1 MKPGELRIKP
11 VTDLKQLKAKM
22 EKELMDIRFKNITGQ
37 LKNKGSIQKIRRDIA
52 RINTILKE
60 SGK

>member
-1 MKPGELRIKP
+1 MKPGEMRAKP
-11 VTDLKQLKAKM
+11 AAELKQLKEKM
-22 EKELMDIRFKNITGQ
+22 EKELMDARFKNITGQ
-37 LKNKGSIQKIRRDIA
+37 LKNKGSVRKIRRDIA